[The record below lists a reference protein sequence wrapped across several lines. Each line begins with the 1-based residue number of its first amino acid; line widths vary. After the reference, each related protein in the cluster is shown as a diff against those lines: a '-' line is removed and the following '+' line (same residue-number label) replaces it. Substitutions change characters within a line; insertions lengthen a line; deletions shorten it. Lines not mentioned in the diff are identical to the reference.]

1 MSSMGRSGAF
11 VDESVG
17 GFSSRLRSGGRSF
30 TSAMET
36 FRRDTGMKRSQRS
49 DGNHDI
55 LRHVR
60 VPGEPVRYTPFNEVW
75 PRG

>member
-1 MSSMGRSGAF
+1 MSSMGRSGGF
-11 VDESVG
+11 LDESVG
-17 GFSSRLRSGGRSF
+17 GFSSRLRSGGRSLA
-30 TSAMET
+30 SAVET
-36 FRRDTGMKRSQRS
+36 FRRDTGMKRRF